1 MCSNDFPSSF
11 LDEVVLHQFPAMD
24 RRRLMEAVVKGDVLG
39 LCSLMEEDENIIK
52 QTVPES
58 LNTVLHLAARYGH
71 EELASEIIKS
81 CPEMVSS
88 ENGELET
95 PLHEA
100 CKEGHLGIIKLLL
113 EIDNSIVYKKNLHEQ
128 SPLFVA
134 CERGQINAVK
144 HLLNFPRLF
153 LLEVDM
159 FTSSLHAAA
168 SSGHTEIVKE
178 ILRARPDFARKKDI
192 HGCTPLHV
200 ACSKGHLDITRE
212 ILKPDSDLSS
222 VQDSEGRTPLHYAA
236 IKGRINII
244 DEILSANIGSAEII
258 TFNGE
263 TILHLAVK
271 NNHSEVVRFLLEN
284 FNISKLLNLHDSDG
298 NTVLHLATAGKL
310 TGMVVYLLKFG
321 MEVNFLNHKGYT
333 ALDVVEAD
341 ASNSGALAIVPALK
355 AAGAKRCDELSY
367 RPLDDRQIA
376 KSTSKRSSDQ
386 NVARMN
392 SWTNKNLEASHSSRL
407 PRHHRQNRQRK
418 KQLDLH
424 TESLR
429 NARNTITIVA
439 VLIATVTFAAGIN
452 PPGGFDEESGYAILG
467 KKTSFKVFLV
477 CNIVALFLSIGI
489 VNVLVSIIPFK
500 RKSMMKLLTITH
512 KIMWI
517 STLFMASAFIAAVWA
532 IMPKGKGK
540 RFVEVE
546 LVVIGGG
553 CTMIVFCGLGIM
565 LARQWH
571 KKHKWRKEKAK
582 RAKDGSPKSNISHVE
597 ELKIIGRGYETS
609 TNSDLGSSDY
619 GYHLY

>member
-1 MCSNDFPSSF
+1 MI
-11 LDEVVLHQFPAMD
+11 HQFPAMD
-24 RRRLMEAVVKGDVLG
+24 RRLMEAVVKGEVLG
-39 LCSLMEEDENIIK
+39 LRSLMEEDENIIK
-52 QTVPES
+52 QTVPGS
-58 LNTVLHLAARYGH
+58 INTVLHLAARFGH
-71 EELASEIIKS
+71 EELASEIIKW
-81 CPEMVSS
+81 CPEMVSF

-100 CKEGHLGIIKLLL
+100 CREGHLGIVKLLL
-113 EIDNSIVYKKNLHEQ
+113 ESDNSIVYKLNSREQ
-128 SPLFVA
+128 SPFFAA
-134 CERGQINAVK
+134 CERGKINAVK
-144 HLLNFPRLF
+144 HLMNFPLLV

-159 FTSSLHAAA
+159 FTSSIHAAA

-178 ILRARPDFARKKDI
+178 ILRARPDFALKKDL

-212 ILKPDSDLSS
+212 ILELDSDLSS
-222 VQDSEGRTPLHYAA
+222 VQDSEGKTPLHYAA

-244 DEILSANIGSAEII
+244 DEILSKNIGSAEMI
-258 TFNGE
+258 TFKEE

-271 NNHSEVVRFLLEN
+271 NNHFEVVKYLLEN

-310 TGMVVYLLKFG
+310 TGMVIFLLKFG
-321 MEVNFLNHKGYT
+321 MEVNSLNRKGYT
-333 ALDVVEAD
+333 ALDVVETD
-341 ASNSGALAIVPALK
+341 ASNSGALAIVPALQ
-355 AAGAKRCDELSY
+355 AAGAKRCDELSD
-367 RPLDDRQIA
+367 RLQDVRQIA
-376 KSTSKRSSDQ
+376 KSTSKRSSEI
-386 NVARMN
+386 VARMN
-392 SWTNKNLEASHSSRL
+392 SWPNKNLEASHSSLRH
-407 PRHHRQNRQRK
+407 RHHKQNRQRR

-424 TESLR
+424 IESLR

-452 PPGGFDEESGYAILG
+452 PPGGFNQETGNASLG
-467 KKTSFKVFLV
+467 KQTSFKVFLV

-517 STLFMASAFIAAVWA
+517 STLFMASAFIAAIWA

-553 CTMIVFCGLGIM
+553 CTMTVFCGLGIM
-565 LARQWH
+565 LARHWY
-571 KKHKWRKEKAK
+571 KKHKWRKEKEK
-582 RAKDGSPKSNISHVE
+582 NVMDRSPKSNNSRVE
-597 ELKIIGRGYETS
+597 ELKTIRRSYETS
-609 TNSDLGSSDY
+609 SNSDVGSSDY